1 MSITLGA
8 DPAEINLNVVRG
20 ATFRKKITVKQGET
34 EETAVPVDYTGA
46 IAEMQIR
53 NIDDPTE
60 LYHTMSTATGGIVLG
75 DATGE
80 ITFFISKEDSTA
92 FPWSLGEYESLE
104 ITYSNGDRDG
114 FSRGLVSVGRELTEG
129 N

>member
-20 ATFRKKITVKQGET
+20 ATFRKKITVKEGET
-34 EETAVPVDYTGA
+34 EETAIPVDYTGA

-60 LYHTMSTATGGIVLG
+60 LYHTMSTATGGITLSAV
-75 DATGE
+75 GE

-92 FPWSLGEYESLE
+92 FPWTLGEYESLE
-104 ITYSNGDRDG
+104 ITYANGDRDG
-114 FSRGLVSVGRELTEG
+114 FSRGVVSVGRELTEG

>member
-1 MSITLGA
+1 MSITLGT
-8 DPAEINLNVVRG
+8 DPVEINLNVIRG
-20 ATFRKKITVKQGET
+20 ATFRKKITVSAGET
-34 EETAVPVDYTGA
+34 EATAIPVDYTGA
-46 IAEMQIR
+46 IAELQIR
-53 NIDDPTE
+53 NIDDVTE

-92 FPWSLGEYESLE
+92 FPWDFGEYESLE
-104 ITYSNGDRDG
+104 ITYANGDREG
-114 FSRGLVSVGRELTEG
+114 FSRGTVNVGRELTEG